1 MDHFSK
7 KDMLKITGKWLVIF
21 GTIMIIFCAYQYRL
35 GSMYISRMISL
46 VGSLEHQTDVET
58 AIFGEFQEEDYQ
70 SGLQSIR
77 DAGLEKTGEDN
88 LYQTIISYGR
98 NWYVVMTVM
107 LCLTGMAY
115 DCFRCRKNA
124 VRAEKYAEQIREE
137 ERTRLQEEKDY
148 VIKEREKMGAY
159 MENIAHQLKTPAAG
173 MMLGLEYLQDTEVD
187 EQRQIRLG
195 QCISQLER
203 ISDMT
208 ASLLRLA
215 QIDSGKIWMKR
226 KKENLTGLIE
236 ECMDRTQPLAEE
248 KGVGFEKDVPKE
260 CLLSCDGFWL
270 KEAMENVMK
279 NAIEYADT
287 GSRIQ
292 ILLKEDTDYY
302 KLYITNQ
309 GKRIEEEK
317 RELIFD
323 RFYQMEQGSGIGIG
337 LHLAREIVTLHQ
349 GTLKV
354 VDRSGLEEATTFQFI
369 LPKMIA
375 KDHGREVSN
384 LTIS

>member
-35 GSMYISRMISL
+35 GSMYTSWMISL

-107 LCLTGMAY
+107 LCLTGMVY
-115 DCFRCRKNA
+115 DCYRCRKNA

-137 ERTRLQEEKDY
+137 ERTRLQEEKDH

-159 MENIAHQLKTPAAG
+159 MENIAHQLKTPTAG
-173 MMLGLEYLQDTEVD
+173 MMLGLEYLQDTEAD
-187 EQRQIRLG
+187 EQRQRRLG
-195 QCISQLER
+195 QCINQLER
-203 ISDMT
+203 MSDMT

-215 QIDSGKIWMKR
+215 QIDSGKIWMKK
-226 KKENLTGLIE
+226 KKENLSELLNESVDAVEPLRAAKSIDFQQEIPE
-236 ECMDRTQPLAEE
+236 ETM
-248 KGVGFEKDVPKE
+248 
-260 CLLSCDGFWL
+260 LSCDAFWIR
-270 KEAMENVMK
+270 EAFKNLLK
-279 NAIEYADT
+279 NATEHTPENGQIRMTLDVSIGQYDI
-287 GSRIQ
+287 RIYNSGA
-292 ILLKEDTDYY
+292 E
-302 KLYITNQ
+302 ITMDQ
-309 GKRIEEEK
+309 REK
-317 RELIFD
+317 IFD
-323 RFYQMEQGSGIGIG
+323 RFYQTDGDKKDSFGIG
-337 LHLAREIVTLHQ
+337 LHLSREIFRMHQ
-349 GTLKV
+349 GTV
-354 VDRSGLEEATTFQFI
+354 RVLESDETGTTFQI
-369 LPKMIA
+369 LLPIFTA
-375 KDHGREVSN
+375 KDAGSN
-384 LTIS
+384 LTEL

>member
-21 GTIMIIFCAYQYRL
+21 GMIMLIFCAYQYRL
-35 GSMYISRMISL
+35 GSMYTSRMISL
-46 VGSLEHQTDVET
+46 VGSLEHQTDVKT
-58 AIFGEFQEEDYQ
+58 AIFGEFHEEDYQ

-98 NWYVVMTVM
+98 NWYVVMTVI

-115 DCFRCRKNA
+115 DLYCSRKNA
-124 VRAEKYAEQIREE
+124 VRATKYAEQIREE
-137 ERTRLQEEKDY
+137 ERVRLQEEKDY
-148 VIKEREKMGAY
+148 VIKEREKMGTY

-215 QIDSGKIWMKR
+215 QIDSGKIWMKK
-226 KKENLTGLIE
+226 KKENLSELLCESADAVESMMTVKNIDFQQEIPE
-236 ECMDRTQPLAEE
+236 ETM
-248 KGVGFEKDVPKE
+248 
-260 CLLSCDGFWL
+260 LSCDVFWIR
-270 KEAMENVMK
+270 EAFKNLLK
-279 NAIEYADT
+279 NAIEHTPKNGQIRTTLDVSNGQYDI
-287 GSRIQ
+287 RIYNSGA
-292 ILLKEDTDYY
+292 E
-302 KLYITNQ
+302 ITMDQ
-309 GKRIEEEK
+309 REE
-317 RELIFD
+317 IFD
-323 RFYQMEQGSGIGIG
+323 RFYQTDGGKKDSFGIG
-337 LHLAREIVTLHQ
+337 LHLAREIFRMHQ
-349 GTLKV
+349 GTV
-354 VDRSGLEEATTFQFI
+354 RVLESDETGTTFQI
-369 LPKMIA
+369 LLPIFTA
-375 KDHGREVSN
+375 KDAGSN
-384 LTIS
+384 LTEL

>member
-35 GSMYISRMISL
+35 GSMYTSRMISL

-115 DCFRCRKNA
+115 DCYRCRKNA

-159 MENIAHQLKTPAAG
+159 MEN
-173 MMLGLEYLQDTEVD
+173 LQDTEAD
-187 EQRQIRLG
+187 EQRQRRLG
-195 QCISQLER
+195 QCINQLER
-203 ISDMT
+203 MSDMT

-215 QIDSGKIWMKR
+215 QIDSGKIWMKK
-226 KKENLTGLIE
+226 KKENLSELLNESVDAVEPLRAAKSIDFQQEIPE
-236 ECMDRTQPLAEE
+236 ETM
-248 KGVGFEKDVPKE
+248 
-260 CLLSCDGFWL
+260 LSCDAFWIR
-270 KEAMENVMK
+270 EAFKNLLK
-279 NAIEYADT
+279 NATEHTPENGQIRMTLDVSNGQYDI
-287 GSRIQ
+287 RIYNSGA
-292 ILLKEDTDYY
+292 E
-302 KLYITNQ
+302 ITMDQ
-309 GKRIEEEK
+309 REE
-317 RELIFD
+317 IFD
-323 RFYQMEQGSGIGIG
+323 RFYQTDSGKKDNFGIG
-337 LHLAREIVTLHQ
+337 LHLSREIFRMHQ
-349 GTLKV
+349 GTV
-354 VDRSGLEEATTFQFI
+354 RVLESNETGTTFQI
-369 LPKMIA
+369 LLPVFVA
-375 KDHGREVSN
+375 KDVGSN
-384 LTIS
+384 LTEL

>member
-35 GSMYISRMISL
+35 GSMYTSRMISL

-115 DCFRCRKNA
+115 VCYRCRKNA

-159 MENIAHQLKTPAAG
+159 MENIAHQLKTPTAG
-173 MMLGLEYLQDTEVD
+173 MMLGLEYLQDTEAD
-187 EQRQIRLG
+187 EQRQRRLG
-195 QCISQLER
+195 QCINQLER
-203 ISDMT
+203 MSDMT

-215 QIDSGKIWMKR
+215 QIDSGKIWMKK
-226 KKENLTGLIE
+226 KKENLSELLNESVDAVEPLRAAKSIDFQQEIPE
-236 ECMDRTQPLAEE
+236 ETM
-248 KGVGFEKDVPKE
+248 
-260 CLLSCDGFWL
+260 LSCDAFWIR
-270 KEAMENVMK
+270 EAFKNLLK
-279 NAIEYADT
+279 NATEHTPENGQIRMTLDVSNGQYDI
-287 GSRIQ
+287 RIYNSGA
-292 ILLKEDTDYY
+292 E
-302 KLYITNQ
+302 ITMDQ
-309 GKRIEEEK
+309 REE
-317 RELIFD
+317 IFD
-323 RFYQMEQGSGIGIG
+323 RFYQTDGDKKDSFGIG
-337 LHLAREIVTLHQ
+337 LHLSREIFRMHQ
-349 GTLKV
+349 GTV
-354 VDRSGLEEATTFQFI
+354 RVLESDETGTTFQI
-369 LPKMIA
+369 LLPIFTA
-375 KDHGREVSN
+375 KDAGSN
-384 LTIS
+384 LTEL

>member
-35 GSMYISRMISL
+35 GSMYTSRMISL
-46 VGSLEHQTDVET
+46 IGSLEHQTDVET

-77 DAGLEKTGEDN
+77 DAGLEKTGKDN

-115 DCFRCRKNA
+115 DCYRCRKNA

-159 MENIAHQLKTPAAG
+159 MENIAHQLKTPTAG
-173 MMLGLEYLQDTEVD
+173 MMLGLEYLQDTEAD
-187 EQRQIRLG
+187 EQRQRRLG
-195 QCISQLER
+195 QCINQLER
-203 ISDMT
+203 MSDMT

-215 QIDSGKIWMKR
+215 QIDSGKIWMKK
-226 KKENLTGLIE
+226 KKENLSELLNESVDAVEPLRAAKSIDFQQEIPGENGQIRMTLDVSNGQYDIRIYNSGAEITMDQRE
-236 ECMDRTQPLAEE
+236 E
-248 KGVGFEKDVPKE
+248 
-260 CLLSCDGFWL
+260 
-270 KEAMENVMK
+270 
-279 NAIEYADT
+279 
-287 GSRIQ
+287 
-292 ILLKEDTDYY
+292 
-302 KLYITNQ
+302 
-309 GKRIEEEK
+309 
-317 RELIFD
+317 IFD
-323 RFYQMEQGSGIGIG
+323 RFYQTDGDKKDSFGIG
-337 LHLAREIVTLHQ
+337 LHLSREIFRMHQ
-349 GTLKV
+349 GTV
-354 VDRSGLEEATTFQFI
+354 RVLESDETGTTFQI
-369 LPKMIA
+369 LLPIFTA
-375 KDHGREVSN
+375 KDAGSN
-384 LTIS
+384 LTEL

>member
-35 GSMYISRMISL
+35 GSMYTSRMISL

-70 SGLQSIR
+70 NGLQSIR

-115 DCFRCRKNA
+115 DWYRSRKNA
-124 VRAEKYAEQIREE
+124 ARAEKYAEQIREE

-159 MENIAHQLKTPAAG
+159 MENIAHQLKTPTAG
-173 MMLGLEYLQDTEVD
+173 MMLGLEYLQDTEAD
-187 EQRQIRLG
+187 EQRQRRLG
-195 QCISQLER
+195 QCINQLER
-203 ISDMT
+203 MSDMT

-215 QIDSGKIWMKR
+215 QIDSGKIWMKK
-226 KKENLTGLIE
+226 KKENLSELLNESVDAVEPLRAAKSIDFQQEIPE
-236 ECMDRTQPLAEE
+236 ETM
-248 KGVGFEKDVPKE
+248 
-260 CLLSCDGFWL
+260 LSCDAFWIR
-270 KEAMENVMK
+270 EAFKNLLK
-279 NAIEYADT
+279 NATEHTPENGQIRMTLDVSNGQYDI
-287 GSRIQ
+287 RIYNSGA
-292 ILLKEDTDYY
+292 E
-302 KLYITNQ
+302 ITMDQ
-309 GKRIEEEK
+309 REE
-317 RELIFD
+317 IFD
-323 RFYQMEQGSGIGIG
+323 RFYQTDGDKKDSFGIG
-337 LHLAREIVTLHQ
+337 LHLSREIFRMHQ
-349 GTLKV
+349 GTV
-354 VDRSGLEEATTFQFI
+354 RVLESDETGTTFQI
-369 LPKMIA
+369 LLPIFTA
-375 KDHGREVSN
+375 KDAGSN
-384 LTIS
+384 LTEL

>member
-35 GSMYISRMISL
+35 GSMYTSWMISL

-115 DCFRCRKNA
+115 DCYRCRKNA

-137 ERTRLQEEKDY
+137 ERTRLQEEKDH

-159 MENIAHQLKTPAAG
+159 MENIAHQLKTPTAG
-173 MMLGLEYLQDTEVD
+173 MMLGLEYLQDTEAD
-187 EQRQIRLG
+187 EQRQRRLG
-195 QCISQLER
+195 QCINQLER
-203 ISDMT
+203 MSDMT

-215 QIDSGKIWMKR
+215 QIDSGKIWMKK
-226 KKENLTGLIE
+226 KKENLSE
-236 ECMDRTQPLAEE
+236 
-248 KGVGFEKDVPKE
+248 
-260 CLLSCDGFWL
+260 LLNESVDAVEPTSCSCVHFHFWEWIQNQDSDKCVRQIL
-270 KEAMENVMK
+270 
-279 NAIEYADT
+279 
-287 GSRIQ
+287 RIQ
-292 ILLKEDTDYY
+292 VHACAHGAEYHLFSALEDSPYY
-302 KLYITNQ
+302 NDDHGWQ
-309 GKRIEEEK
+309 
-317 RELIFD
+317 
-323 RFYQMEQGSGIGIG
+323 
-337 LHLAREIVTLHQ
+337 
-349 GTLKV
+349 
-354 VDRSGLEEATTFQFI
+354 RSCVLFHIKCSSLQGLENPEPSGQLRYRSCHA
-369 LPKMIA
+369 
-375 KDHGREVSN
+375 HREFLLCVYSAEG
-384 LTIS
+384 

>member
-88 LYQTIISYGR
+88 LYHTIISYGR

-115 DCFRCRKNA
+115 DCYRCRKNA
-124 VRAEKYAEQIREE
+124 ARAEKYAEQIREE

-159 MENIAHQLKTPAAG
+159 MENIAHQLKTPTAG
-173 MMLGLEYLQDTEVD
+173 MMLGLEYLQDTEAD
-187 EQRQIRLG
+187 EQRQRRLG
-195 QCISQLER
+195 QCINQLER
-203 ISDMT
+203 MSDMT

-215 QIDSGKIWMKR
+215 QIDSGKIWMKK
-226 KKENLTGLIE
+226 KKENLSELLNESVDAVEPLRAAKSIDFQQEIPE
-236 ECMDRTQPLAEE
+236 ETM
-248 KGVGFEKDVPKE
+248 
-260 CLLSCDGFWL
+260 LSCDAFWVR
-270 KEAMENVMK
+270 EAFKNLLK
-279 NAIEYADT
+279 NATEHTPENGQIRMTLDVSIGQYDI
-287 GSRIQ
+287 RIYNSGA
-292 ILLKEDTDYY
+292 E
-302 KLYITNQ
+302 ITMDQ
-309 GKRIEEEK
+309 REK
-317 RELIFD
+317 IFD
-323 RFYQMEQGSGIGIG
+323 RFYQTDGDKKDSFGIG
-337 LHLAREIVTLHQ
+337 LHLSREIFRMHQ
-349 GTLKV
+349 GTV
-354 VDRSGLEEATTFQFI
+354 RVLESDETGTTFQI
-369 LPKMIA
+369 LLPIFTA
-375 KDHGREVSN
+375 KDAGSN
-384 LTIS
+384 LTEL

>member
-35 GSMYISRMISL
+35 GSMYTSRMISL

-107 LCLTGMAY
+107 LGLTGMAY
-115 DCFRCRKNA
+115 DCYRCRKNA

-159 MENIAHQLKTPAAG
+159 MENIAHQLKTPTAG
-173 MMLGLEYLQDTEVD
+173 MMLGLEYLQDTEAD
-187 EQRQIRLG
+187 EQRQRRLG
-195 QCISQLER
+195 QCINQLER
-203 ISDMT
+203 MSDMT

-215 QIDSGKIWMKR
+215 QIDSGKIWMKK
-226 KKENLTGLIE
+226 KKENLSELLNESVDAVEPLRAAKSIDFQQEIPE
-236 ECMDRTQPLAEE
+236 ETM
-248 KGVGFEKDVPKE
+248 
-260 CLLSCDGFWL
+260 LSCDAFWIR
-270 KEAMENVMK
+270 EAFKNLLK
-279 NAIEYADT
+279 NATEHTPENGQIRMTLDVSNGQYDI
-287 GSRIQ
+287 RIYNSGA
-292 ILLKEDTDYY
+292 E
-302 KLYITNQ
+302 ITMDQ
-309 GKRIEEEK
+309 REE
-317 RELIFD
+317 IFD
-323 RFYQMEQGSGIGIG
+323 RFYQTDGDKKDSFGIG
-337 LHLAREIVTLHQ
+337 LHLSREIFRMHQ
-349 GTLKV
+349 GTV
-354 VDRSGLEEATTFQFI
+354 RVLESDETGTTFQI
-369 LPKMIA
+369 LLPIFTA
-375 KDHGREVSN
+375 KDAGSN
-384 LTIS
+384 LTEL

>member
-35 GSMYISRMISL
+35 GSMYTSRMISL

-115 DCFRCRKNA
+115 DCYRCRKNA

-137 ERTRLQEEKDY
+137 ERTRLQEEKGY

-159 MENIAHQLKTPAAG
+159 MENIAHQLKTPTAG
-173 MMLGLEYLQDTEVD
+173 MMLGLEYLQDTEAD
-187 EQRQIRLG
+187 EQRQRRLW
-195 QCISQLER
+195 QCINQLER
-203 ISDMT
+203 MSDMT

-215 QIDSGKIWMKR
+215 QIDSGKIWMKK
-226 KKENLTGLIE
+226 KKENLSELLNESVDAVEPLRAAKSIDFQQEIPE
-236 ECMDRTQPLAEE
+236 ETM
-248 KGVGFEKDVPKE
+248 
-260 CLLSCDGFWL
+260 LSCDAFWIR
-270 KEAMENVMK
+270 EAFKNLLK
-279 NAIEYADT
+279 NATEHTPENGQIRMTLDVSNGQYDI
-287 GSRIQ
+287 RIYNRGAEKTMEQ
-292 ILLKEDTDYY
+292 
-302 KLYITNQ
+302 
-309 GKRIEEEK
+309 REE
-317 RELIFD
+317 IFD
-323 RFYQMEQGSGIGIG
+323 RF
-337 LHLAREIVTLHQ
+337 
-349 GTLKV
+349 
-354 VDRSGLEEATTFQFI
+354 
-369 LPKMIA
+369 
-375 KDHGREVSN
+375 
-384 LTIS
+384 

>member
-21 GTIMIIFCAYQYRL
+21 GMIMIIFCAYQYRL
-35 GSMYISRMISL
+35 GSMYTSRMISL
-46 VGSLEHQTDVET
+46 IGSLEHQTDVET

-98 NWYVVMTVM
+98 NWYVVMTVI

-115 DCFRCRKNA
+115 DLYCSRKNA
-124 VRAEKYAEQIREE
+124 VRATKYAEQIREE
-137 ERTRLQEEKDY
+137 ERIRLQEEKDY
-148 VIKEREKMGAY
+148 VIKEREKMGTY

-215 QIDSGKIWMKR
+215 QIDSGKIWMKK
-226 KKENLTGLIE
+226 KKENLSELLKESVDSVEPLMTVKNIDFQQEIPE
-236 ECMDRTQPLAEE
+236 ETM
-248 KGVGFEKDVPKE
+248 
-260 CLLSCDGFWL
+260 LSCDVFWIR
-270 KEAMENVMK
+270 EAFKNLLK
-279 NAIEYADT
+279 NAVEHTQKNGQIRMMLDILNGQYDI
-287 GSRIQ
+287 RIYNSGAE
-292 ILLKEDTDYY
+292 IRTD
-302 KLYITNQ
+302 Q
-309 GKRIEEEK
+309 REE
-317 RELIFD
+317 IFD
-323 RFYQMEQGSGIGIG
+323 RFYQSDGDKKDSFGIG
-337 LHLAREIVTLHQ
+337 LHLAREIFRMHQ
-349 GTLKV
+349 GTV
-354 VDRSGLEEATTFQFI
+354 RVLESDETGTTFQI
-369 LPKMIA
+369 LLPIFTA
-375 KDHGREVSN
+375 KDAGSN
-384 LTIS
+384 LTEL